1 MPHFEKSCSSTFI
14 NSLLRSLGSPQTS
27 APCST
32 GLRTHAFLPGSYPSI
47 LPLQYLGQ
55 FPEGLGQLWV
65 DVWRCLCPELM
76 SENLQAYA
84 SSGTSRISHANTH
97 MCILL
102 GASGKGTHLN
112 TGPSVARLA
121 SINHS
126 HCASRVAEKY
136 VGEEGL
142 SFCHISS
149 SSAVTSDLL
158 TYIAQIHFPCCLP
171 GLHLQNYKEIS
182 RHHLWLLWPST
193 LPPQS

>member
-1 MPHFEKSCSSTFI
+1 
-14 NSLLRSLGSPQTS
+14 
-27 APCST
+27 
-32 GLRTHAFLPGSYPSI
+32 
-47 LPLQYLGQ
+47 
-55 FPEGLGQLWV
+55 
-65 DVWRCLCPELM
+65 M

-126 HCASRVAEKY
+126 HCASRVAQKY

-149 SSAVTSDLL
+149 SRAVTSDLL
-158 TYIAQIHFPCCLP
+158 TYMAQIHFPWCLP

-182 RHHLWLLWPST
+182 RHHLCLLWPST
-193 LPPQS
+193 APDHRASFWLQTLFTICSCWRCPSPALLPCVLPKASVSFGAAGALQKWCLVMEGGCLRGHH

>member
-65 DVWRCLCPELM
+65 DVCMCLCPGLVTDD
-76 SENLQAYA
+76 LQAYA

-158 TYIAQIHFPCCLP
+158 TYMAQIHFP
-171 GLHLQNYKEIS
+171 
-182 RHHLWLLWPST
+182 
-193 LPPQS
+193 